1 MQVGSFEQM
10 QKEFQNG
17 TYNLT
22 QNGKCT
28 GCGNCCSNLLPMTDE
43 EIEVIRKYIK
53 RFHIKEQKINLPLA
67 EPMLD
72 LMCPFLDNS
81 KKCEKCTIYEVRPHI
96 CRQFSCDPKQRP
108 QLDLSYGLKALVR
121 DVRNTFFGSEV

>member
-1 MQVGSFEQM
+1 MAVRQNLIELCKKINDAHYEITPECAEYKALEQWI
-10 QKEFQNG
+10 
-17 TYNLT
+17 
-22 QNGKCT
+22 
-28 GCGNCCSNLLPMTDE
+28 TDE

-53 RFHIKEQKINLPLA
+53 RFHIKEQKRNLPLA

-108 QLDLSYGLKALVR
+108 QLDLSYGLKALVM
-121 DVRNTFFGSEV
+121 T

>member
-43 EIEVIRKYIK
+43 EIEVIRKYVN
-53 RFHIKEQKINLPLA
+53 RFHIKEQKRNLPLA

-72 LMCPFLDNS
+72 LTCPFLDNS
-81 KKCEKCTIYEVRPHI
+81 KKCDKCTIYEVRPHI

-108 QLDLSYGLKALVR
+108 HLDLSYGLKAQVR
-121 DVRNTFFGSEV
+121 DVRKTFFGSEV

>member
-53 RFHIKEQKINLPLA
+53 RFHIKEQKRNMPLA

-81 KKCEKCTIYEVRPHI
+81 KKCEKCTIYEVTIDGHKFIIITCLEIRPSKI
-96 CRQFSCDPKQRP
+96 IVLGFRCVS
-108 QLDLSYGLKALVR
+108 G
-121 DVRNTFFGSEV
+121 